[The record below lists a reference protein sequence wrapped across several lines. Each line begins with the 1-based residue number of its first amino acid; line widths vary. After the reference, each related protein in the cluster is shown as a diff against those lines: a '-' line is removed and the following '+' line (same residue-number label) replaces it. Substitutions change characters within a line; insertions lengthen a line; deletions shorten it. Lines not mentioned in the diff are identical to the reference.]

1 MSTLD
6 VWRVASSICQNGGL
20 CVGSPSPGL
29 TPYRIDMTVNASAF
43 DSLFFSLVSAPD
55 FFGGGSWLLDDG
67 VGAGVEGVIGVPGV
81 PGVLGS
87 TGMWRDIRAG
97 GLGPAP
103 ERSAD

>member
-1 MSTLD
+1 
-6 VWRVASSICQNGGL
+6 
-20 CVGSPSPGL
+20 
-29 TPYRIDMTVNASAF
+29 MTVNASAF

-67 VGAGVEGVIGVPGV
+67 VVVEAGVEGVIGVPGV

>member
-1 MSTLD
+1 
-6 VWRVASSICQNGGL
+6 
-20 CVGSPSPGL
+20 
-29 TPYRIDMTVNASAF
+29 MTASASAL

-55 FFGGGSWLLDDG
+55 FFDGGCWLLLDDG
-67 VGAGVEGVIGVPGV
+67 VVAEVGVEGVAGV

-97 GLGPAP
+97 GLEPAP